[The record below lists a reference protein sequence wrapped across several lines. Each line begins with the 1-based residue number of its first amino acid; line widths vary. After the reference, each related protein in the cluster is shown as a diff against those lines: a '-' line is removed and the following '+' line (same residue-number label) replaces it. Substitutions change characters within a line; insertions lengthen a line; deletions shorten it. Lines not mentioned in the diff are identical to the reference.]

1 MMEDLKMIDPITG
14 AILIITGAS
23 LDASAHI
30 VHFKKTIKLAKVVK
44 QQRIE
49 LALLEGG
56 LVVAA
61 GASFIDTILTK
72 KKMRALETMTEQR
85 LNLIADKVNELE
97 MRVNSI
103 NLSALDA
110 KLDMVVAATATPKIV
125 PKKDDTEEEMGD

>member
-1 MMEDLKMIDPITG
+1 MIDPVTG
-14 AILIITGAS
+14 TIIVIAGTS
-23 LDASAHI
+23 LDASTHV

-49 LALLEGG
+49 LALLEAG